1 MAKYSAGRPSAYKHK
16 KQFGQN
22 FLNNGRII
30 DQIVASI
37 RPNINDHMVE
47 IGPGQAALTRPLID
61 RVKKL
66 DIIEIDNDLIAPLKI
81 QFASKPAF
89 NLHHTDALKFDYASL
104 LGEGEP
110 PLRIVGNLPY
120 NISSPL
126 MFHLLTYAQHIED
139 MHFMLQ
145 KEVVDRITAKPG
157 IKAYGRLSVM
167 LQYACDTEYLFT
179 VGPENFTPPP
189 KVESAIVRLIPHQTK
204 PFIAND
210 EKTFSDIVR
219 QSFSQKRKTL
229 RNNLKGWLSSEQI
242 ELCDIDPSV
251 RAETIP
257 IEGFVKLANLYFKQN
272 KPASE

>member
-1 MAKYSAGRPSAYKHK
+1 MAKQTSGRPSSHKHK

-37 RPNINDHMVE
+37 RPKMSDHMVE
-47 IGPGQAALTRPLID
+47 IGPGEAALTRPLIE
-61 RVKKL
+61 RVHKL

-81 QFASKPAF
+81 QFATQPAF

-104 LGEGEP
+104 LSEGEK

-126 MFHLLTYAQHIED
+126 MFHLLTYAQHIQD

-189 KVESAIVRLIPHQTK
+189 KVDSAIVRLIPHKTK
-204 PFIAND
+204 PFIAKD
-210 EKTFSDIVR
+210 EKTFRDIVR

-242 ELCDIDPSV
+242 EQCNIDPSV

-257 IEGFVKLANLYFKQN
+257 IEGFVKLANLYFEQGN
-272 KPASE
+272 HT